1 MIDKIS
7 QPASKRAEERGGGAR
22 LAAAV
27 DGSADI
33 EQWFIRLLVDEIV
46 NLILR
51 LATPNRKC

>member
-1 MIDKIS
+1 MEKE
-7 QPASKRAEERGGGAR
+7 ASE
-22 LAAAV
+22 V
-27 DGSADI
+27 DSSGNGLYGSADI